1 MLRAKQPPSVRHCK
15 VDSMEQAKDKK
26 LQAGAVPD
34 AHDKHGEDC
43 RSRYHM
49 KEALWGCLRPARDLF
64 AQPPSPGNNHKL
76 DRTVQIGANILRQR
90 HMPTLP
96 EVDDIESLVRRAEI
110 ERKIDRKHS
119 R

>member
-49 KEALWGCLRPARDLF
+49 KKALWVACALRVTFL
-64 AQPPSPGNNHKL
+64 PS
-76 DRTVQIGANILRQR
+76 LR
-90 HMPTLP
+90 
-96 EVDDIESLVRRAEI
+96 RRATI
-110 ERKIDRKHS
+110 INWIGLYK
-119 R
+119 